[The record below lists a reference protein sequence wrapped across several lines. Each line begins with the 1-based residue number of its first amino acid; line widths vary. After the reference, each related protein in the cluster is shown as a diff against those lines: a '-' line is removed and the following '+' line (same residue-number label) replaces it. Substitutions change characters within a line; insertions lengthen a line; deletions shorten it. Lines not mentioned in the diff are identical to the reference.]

1 MLNILHAM
9 LQYYVNRELPDIQA
23 GFRKGRGT
31 RDQIANIS
39 WITEKVREF
48 QRDSYLCSIDYAKA
62 LDCVDHYTLQKTL
75 KETGISNHLTYL
87 PRNLCVGQEAAVRT
101 LYGTTDWFKI
111 ETVVTQGSLLPLC
124 LFNLCAEHIM
134 RNAGLNELQ
143 AGISR

>member
-1 MLNILHAM
+1 M

-124 LFNLCAEHIM
+124 LFNLCDEHIM

>member
-1 MLNILHAM
+1 M
-9 LQYYVNRELPDIQA
+9 LQYYVNQELPDIQA

-39 WITEKVREF
+39 WITEKAREF
-48 QRDSYLCSIDYAKA
+48 QRDSYLCSINYTKA
-62 LDCVDHYTLQKTL
+62 LDCVDHYTLRKAL
-75 KETGISNHLTYL
+75 KAMGISDHLTYL

-101 LYGTTDWFKI
+101 LYGITDWFKI
-111 ETVVTQGSLLPLC
+111 ETVVTQGSLLSPC
-124 LFNLCAEHIM
+124 LFNLCAEHFM